1 MVDANLLKQLED
13 SLSSY
18 QETQETLDIV
28 VQNAQF
34 AFGEEWMEKLPTAF
48 VCNCDQT
55 AYYLIKKLKKNN
67 IKVPEDIS
75 IVSFDDT
82 IYSTVSEPQITT
94 LDNNVD
100 EMVKVAAKIMLK
112 KIENPERRYDRILIK
127 AFIVERDSVKGI

>member
-1 MVDANLLKQLED
+1 MENKLKLNYD
-13 SLSSY
+13 YVISDRD
-18 QETQETLDIV
+18 ETGHFIDTALP
-28 VQNAQF
+28 
-34 AFGEEWMEKLPTAF
+34 EKLPTAF

-55 AYYLIKKLKKNN
+55 AYYLIKKLKKNH

-75 IVSFDDT
+75 VVSFDDT

-112 KIENPERRYDRILIK
+112 KIENPERKYDRILIK